1 MTTKSKLLT
10 SDGGPHL
17 LLPNSGREY
26 WGKNHPV
33 DVLTPGSDYQR
44 ACKIEPPF
52 GFVDI
57 GHTKGLV
64 LAGNPMITTWGELPD
79 KSGIDVC
86 VFESWKSDNVD
97 VLQTL
102 ALTAQSAA
110 NFSSMG
116 LDWVIPEGG
125 LTLMYSGDRPGH
137 SEYGEVSVPLKA
149 GTYQVLKGSF
159 QNDLGKVM
167 IARVREK

>member
-1 MTTKSKLLT
+1 MTTKSRFFT

-17 LLPNSGREY
+17 LLPNSVREY

-33 DVLTPGSDYQR
+33 DLLTPGSDYQR

-52 GFVDI
+52 GFLEI
-57 GHTKGLV
+57 GDAKGLI
-64 LAGNPMITTWGELPD
+64 LAGNPMITTWEQLPD

-86 VFESWKSDNVD
+86 VFESWKIDNMD

-110 NFSSMG
+110 VFSGMG
-116 LDWVIPEGG
+116 VDWIIPEGG

-137 SEYGEVSVPLKA
+137 SQYGEMNVPLKA
-149 GTYQVLKGSF
+149 GTYRVLKGSF
-159 QNDLGKVM
+159 HNDWGEVM